1 MAITPINQ
9 VTLYGIADQKEAV
22 LDGLQSLGC
31 VHLVNLTPETGG
43 GRPAPGFSVEAHEAM
58 HYLRTCSIVRRPV
71 IDSKDFDSDAV
82 EQEALMIRQ
91 REQELQDEHDFALK
105 AIDALEP
112 WGEFLLPQEE
122 ELGGAQLW
130 FYVMPHQQ
138 MKLLGQKESS
148 KELGFVWQSVAR
160 DERFDYVVVVDAN
173 EPQGM
178 PVSPENLD
186 SRSLSQLTE
195 HVEKVEFELEDLHW
209 RRVELTRWCS
219 LLAHSMAKADDRAV
233 LEHAGQQTWD
243 ESRVFAV
250 QGWAPRR
257 VVPRLE
263 EFAREHALALSVKE
277 PEPEDNPPTMLD
289 NPELLA
295 GGQDTVTFY
304 MTPGYRTWD
313 PSMVVF
319 FSFTIFFAMILA
331 DAGYALMLSALLLL
345 MWRKLGRTRP
355 GLRLRNLFLAVVLA
369 SIAYGVMVG
378 SYFGV
383 SPTAGSLLASWKMLD
398 VMDQGTMMRLS
409 IVIGALHL
417 ILANLVTAWRLRD
430 SLRAL
435 APLGWIGMILGGLIA
450 GFEMAG
456 DDPHRFLLSIDIGL
470 LAAGAGVILL
480 FSSQRPLAFGRISDL
495 GWRLFD
501 GLIGLTGISKAFGDV
516 LSYLRLF
523 ALGLASSQLAITFNE
538 MASTSAKSRGVGL
551 LAAALI
557 LVFGHG
563 LNFVLAVM
571 GGVVHGL
578 RLNCIEFFSWSLPE
592 EGYPFQ
598 AFCKKASQ

>member
-1 MAITPINQ
+1 
-9 VTLYGIADQKEAV
+9 
-22 LDGLQSLGC
+22 
-31 VHLVNLTPETGG
+31 
-43 GRPAPGFSVEAHEAM
+43 
-58 HYLRTCSIVRRPV
+58 
-71 IDSKDFDSDAV
+71 
-82 EQEALMIRQ
+82 
-91 REQELQDEHDFALK
+91 
-105 AIDALEP
+105 
-112 WGEFLLPQEE
+112 
-122 ELGGAQLW
+122 
-130 FYVMPHQQ
+130 
-138 MKLLGQKESS
+138 
-148 KELGFVWQSVAR
+148 
-160 DERFDYVVVVDAN
+160 
-173 EPQGM
+173 
-178 PVSPENLD
+178 
-186 SRSLSQLTE
+186 
-195 HVEKVEFELEDLHW
+195 
-209 RRVELTRWCS
+209 
-219 LLAHSMAKADDRAV
+219 
-233 LEHAGQQTWD
+233 
-243 ESRVFAV
+243 V

-257 VVPRLE
+257 VVPALE
-263 EFAREHALALSVKE
+263 EFARKYTLALSVKE
-277 PEPEDNPPTMLD
+277 PESEDNPPTMLD

-345 MWRKLGRTRP
+345 MWRKLGHTRQ
-355 GLRLRNLFLAVVLA
+355 GIRLRSLFSAVVLA

-383 SPTAGSLLASWKMLD
+383 SPAAGSLLASWKMLD

-409 IVIGALHL
+409 IIIGALHL
-417 ILANLVTAWRLRD
+417 ILANLVTAWRLRG

-470 LAAGAGVILL
+470 LAAGAGAILL
-480 FSSQRPLAFGRISDL
+480 FSSQRPLAFGRVTDL
-495 GWRLFD
+495 GRRLFD